1 MKKSLVLT
9 GMMGSGK
16 SSIGKILSKELK
28 MDFFDIDKIIEKKE
42 KISIEKIFQLKGEV
56 FFRNLEKKIT
66 LKFLNKAGTI
76 ISLGGGAFMNT
87 NIRKKALSSCISFWL
102 DVDLNTLVKRVNNKT
117 SKRPLLINK
126 NSTKEMEKIFNDR
139 AKYYALANFRIR
151 CKNQNKKLIVEKILK
166 IYEKNLNK
174 N

>member
-28 MDFFDIDKIIEKKE
+28 MDFFDIDKVIEKKE
-42 KISIEKIFQLKGEV
+42 KISIEKIFQTKGEA
-56 FFRNLEKKIT
+56 FFRDLEKKIT
-66 LKFLNKAGTI
+66 LRFLNKTGTV
-76 ISLGGGAFMNT
+76 ISLGGGAFMN
-87 NIRKKALSSCISFWL
+87 NFIRKKTLTSCISFWL
-102 DVDLNTLVKRVNNKT
+102 DVELNTLIKRVNSKT
-117 SKRPLLINK
+117 SKRPLLNNK
-126 NSTKEMEKIFNDR
+126 NSTKEMERIFNER

-166 IYEKNLNK
+166 LYEKNFN
-174 N
+174 